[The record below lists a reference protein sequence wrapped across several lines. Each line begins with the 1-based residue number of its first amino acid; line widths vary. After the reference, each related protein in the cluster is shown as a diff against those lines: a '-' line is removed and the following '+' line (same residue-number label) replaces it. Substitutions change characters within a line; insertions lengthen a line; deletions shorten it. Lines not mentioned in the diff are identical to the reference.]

1 MAASV
6 ENFVPIDV
14 GESTA
19 ENEQS
24 FLDSRMVSPT
34 ESEPSN
40 SKTDSMETEMLN
52 CLKNSELQE
61 DKNSANPL
69 KPYNGCETVYKQVHD
84 ETNRDIDCD
93 SDDDIV
99 RSKTR
104 RKRTVL
110 LSDDE
115 DTSEEVC
122 SVSEEN
128 EGLVSSDAES
138 TAAKVNGKQK
148 GKGRIVKPE
157 ESDEED
163 IGDGVNIPA
172 KVWIILLTF
181 SYTFYY
187 LIQSKIMLNLEKC
200 LQNAITLFMDRMIAP
215 IIVQSISKNCSQTWQ
230 PKLFSHG
237 TTEW

>member
-69 KPYNGCETVYKQVHD
+69 KPYNDCETVYKQVHD

-148 GKGRIVKPE
+148 VKGRIVKPE

-172 KVWIILLTF
+172 KV
-181 SYTFYY
+181 
-187 LIQSKIMLNLEKC
+187 
-200 LQNAITLFMDRMIAP
+200 
-215 IIVQSISKNCSQTWQ
+215 
-230 PKLFSHG
+230 
-237 TTEW
+237 